1 MYKCK
6 HCGKEFDNKFKLAG
20 HSTFCTN
27 NPNRKQNLKKLAE
40 ARKSIEHNI
49 EHQHLHCQY
58 CNKEVANKG
67 CLVRHENSCKFNPKS
82 EKFKYI
88 NEKQIKETKT
98 KQKKVISEETK
109 QKIREGLQR
118 WKENNK
124 EKFIAYSKGQSQVC
138 ENFKQ
143 YLRNNNI
150 DFVEEYCPYPEE
162 RLYRLDISWPD
173 EKIAVEINGSQHY
186 DSEGNL
192 NEISLE
198 KQKFFEDKGWKIIQI
213 YYRWCYSIIKN
224 QDKINSIFDLPI
236 HNKNYVKECYKRSY
250 ISKLKKEK
258 LVQEREEK
266 INARK
271 NKEKQI
277 IQNLIENSGIDF
289 SKSGWS
295 TEAKQYL
302 ENRGELWSKHVF
314 QNIKKYFPEFLQR
327 NDVWKRKGSKY

>member
-1 MYKCK
+1 M
-6 HCGKEFDNKFKLAG
+6 
-20 HSTFCTN
+20 
-27 NPNRKQNLKKLAE
+27 
-40 ARKSIEHNI
+40 
-49 EHQHLHCQY
+49 
-58 CNKEVANKG
+58 
-67 CLVRHENSCKFNPKS
+67 
-82 EKFKYI
+82 
-88 NEKQIKETKT
+88 QIK
-98 KQKKVISEETK
+98 
-109 QKIREGLQR
+109 L
-118 WKENNK
+118 
-124 EKFIAYSKGQSQVC
+124 
-138 ENFKQ
+138 
-143 YLRNNNI
+143 
-150 DFVEEYCPYPEE
+150 
-162 RLYRLDISWPD
+162 
-173 EKIAVEINGSQHY
+173 
-186 DSEGNL
+186 
-192 NEISLE
+192 
-198 KQKFFEDKGWKIIQI
+198 
-213 YYRWCYSIIKN
+213 
-224 QDKINSIFDLPI
+224 DKINSIFDLPI